1 MPDGASSLGP
11 TAGSADT
18 PDLTGRTFGDFLIV
32 RRLGRGGMGQVY
44 LARQLSLKREVALK
58 VLRPD
63 TSNGEVARKRFQAE
77 AEAVARLRHPN
88 IVQIYQ
94 IGEQDGLRYMVLEYV
109 AGRNLRDYLDRKG
122 PPELPVCLSIIR
134 QVAAAL
140 QRAHEE
146 GIVHRDIKP
155 ENILVTRRV
164 EVKVADFGLSRFF
177 TQPEALN
184 LTQSGVTVGT
194 PLYMSP
200 EQVQGQPV
208 DHRSDIYSLGVTCYH
223 LLAGEPPFQGK
234 TAFEV
239 ALKHVQES
247 PPSLASRR
255 PDLPPELVA
264 MVERMMAKSPAAR
277 YPSVREIIRDLNRV
291 RERPAATLLLSGAAP
306 SLPALPAPGPPAA
319 SSSATAVAA
328 PANPSGP
335 APPPP
340 PVGALTFVAGSPAL
354 GFRRRRWLL
363 AAMALLGGVGFGSG
377 IALLRPSAAP
387 QQPIS
392 LVADAAAGLPDIA
405 WPEPLV
411 SRRERELLAAIDSR
425 TTRPDEIIAASI
437 ELAVLYVRQR
447 RLDEADRRFAQLER
461 EQFDKQPLPK
471 LDKGLSLTRAAQ
483 LAGQLGRVAVAAFRP
498 DADPHKVNE
507 RLLKILEGA
516 VVPGGPP
523 FGPKAGKTDRYD
535 RAYALVSTLV
545 VRYPDLGELLAEA
558 LDRNAAALN
567 LVSLTPPVL
576 EQLRRPPRLGKRD

>member
-1 MPDGASSLGP
+1 MPEAASSPGP
-11 TAGSADT
+11 TAGSADA

-177 TQPEALN
+177 TRPEALN

-247 PPSLASRR
+247 PPPLASRR

-264 MVERMMAKSPAAR
+264 MVERMMAKSPAER
-277 YPSVREIIRDLNRV
+277 YPSVREIIRDLNRI
-291 RERPAATLLLSGAAP
+291 RERPAASLQLSGATP
-306 SLPALPAPGPPAA
+306 SLIAPLATGPSAA
-319 SSSATAVAA
+319 AAA
-328 PANPSGP
+328 PATAPADPAGP
-335 APPPP
+335 TPPPP
-340 PVGALTFVAGSPAL
+340 PVGALTAVAGSPPVAS
-354 GFRRRRWLL
+354 RRRRWLL
-363 AAMALLGGVGFGSG
+363 VGLVLLGGVGVGG
-377 IALLRPSAAP
+377 GMALFRPSAAP
-387 QQPIS
+387 PQPTS
-392 LVADAAAGLPDIA
+392 PVADAAAGLPDIA
-405 WPEPLV
+405 WPEPLL

-471 LDKGLSLTRAAQ
+471 LDKGLPLTRAAQ
-483 LAGQLGRVAVAAFRP
+483 LAGQLGRAAVAAFRP

-507 RLLKILEGA
+507 RILKILDSA

-523 FGPKAGKTDRYD
+523 FGPKVGKTDRYD
-535 RAYALVSTLV
+535 RAYAMVSTLV

-567 LVSLTPPVL
+567 LASLTPPVL